1 MEATLIAS
9 SSHLF
14 SLRSKVLF
22 SNRCMNRAD
31 LRCKL
36 SSGSNKRQHFR
47 TSAIKIQDA
56 GHFGEPKNLTSYVGE
71 LAEKLC
77 EPLLKPL
84 KGFPWE
90 DAKDRVLERL
100 LTLGKNALKW
110 SFLLILVVSSPSDLI
125 LAISRNRELLIPVG
139 LIIGVALADFLK
151 ESLQVYFQ
159 RSVQDINFATLL
171 LGIGSFFVLLKF
183 ISLSFK
189 LQGRVLLSHVGNGG
203 LMQVLWLVKK
213 LEENNKRKS
222 EKIVDSPSTST
233 IT

>member
-9 SSHLF
+9 SSSLF

-22 SNRCMNRAD
+22 SNGCMNRAD

-36 SSGSNKRQHFR
+36 SSGSNKRLHFR

-100 LTLGKNALKW
+100 LTLGENALKW
-110 SFLLILVVSSPSDLI
+110 GCTGRFPERITASIFPEKCPGYKFGKASSW
-125 LAISRNRELLIPVG
+125 NW
-139 LIIGVALADFLK
+139 IIFCA
-151 ESLQVYFQ
+151 S
-159 RSVQDINFATLL
+159 
-171 LGIGSFFVLLKF
+171 
-183 ISLSFK
+183 
-189 LQGRVLLSHVGNGG
+189 
-203 LMQVLWLVKK
+203 
-213 LEENNKRKS
+213 
-222 EKIVDSPSTST
+222 
-233 IT
+233 